1 MGRGGNNYTTLLC
14 IKTNQEHQNQLL
26 ILPVEVEVSSG
37 ELIDYTHGTLTG
49 KEGGGGRGGNKL
61 HFL

>member
-1 MGRGGNNYTTLLC
+1 MGRGENNHTDFIR

-49 KEGGGGRGGNKL
+49 KGRGGSGGGGGRG
-61 HFL
+61 